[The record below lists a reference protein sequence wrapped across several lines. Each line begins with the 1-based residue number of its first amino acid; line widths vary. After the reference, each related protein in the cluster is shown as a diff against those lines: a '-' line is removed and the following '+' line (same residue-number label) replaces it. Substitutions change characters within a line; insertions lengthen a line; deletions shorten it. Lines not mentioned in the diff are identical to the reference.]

1 MSENVPVRPPEPKP
15 RVLLVHQDPAFREA
29 LVRQLAMRGYQ
40 VVGVDTSQAALERA
54 RSDPPEVVILDQ
66 DAFEANGSNTL
77 REIKQLGSL
86 TPVIL
91 LLRNGSRLS
100 EHLRRQPQIVDYCY
114 KPCGL
119 DELIAK
125 LEAAR
130 NARSRPKPKGVAR
143 WLAQVWSGLTRSVG
157 LAASSAERKGVP

>member
-1 MSENVPVRPPEPKP
+1 MSENFPVRLPEPKP

-40 VVGVDTSQAALERA
+40 VVGVDTSLAALERA

-157 LAASSAERKGVP
+157 KGVP